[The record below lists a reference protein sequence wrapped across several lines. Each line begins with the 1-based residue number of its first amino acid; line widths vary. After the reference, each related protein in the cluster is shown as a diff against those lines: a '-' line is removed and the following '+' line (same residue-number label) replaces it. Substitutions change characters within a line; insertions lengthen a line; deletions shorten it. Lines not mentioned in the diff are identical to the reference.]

1 MNVHRIQGRL
11 KQVERE
17 LNMNYIKLISL
28 LAIAYCPMLFA
39 QIEDDIDELTD
50 LYDDEEL
57 IRIATGTEKQVRFAP
72 SVASVITQQDIKNA
86 GALTLDQALE
96 MVPGLHVSNSF
107 NRQDAIYSIRGIHT
121 GQNPQV
127 LVLIDGVRMS
137 QLFTGARPFNYQLPV
152 NNIERIEVIRG
163 PGSAVY
169 GADAFAGVISVTT
182 KTHSGLDGWD
192 VGTRIGSFQN
202 REAWLRMG
210 RNFGDLQVNLSIDYA
225 SSDGDRDRLINSD
238 AQSLLLPNV
247 VRNSEVSLAPG
258 PLENRHEMWNS
269 KLNISTAIWELDTF
283 SWNLV
288 DAGVGSGAAQALD
301 PEGFDENDYYGSN
314 FLIKPIEFGNA
325 WTFNGNLGF
334 TVLDLDAHFVL
345 FPPGAGFC
353 LQADYDPEV
362 PSTGPINPNNCRL
375 NFEEGVIGNPS
386 YIEKTT
392 FGEVVSTYAGEAMN
406 IRVAVGFRNQAFE
419 ASESKNFVFG
429 PDYGV
434 LIDVSGTSEVYIR
447 DDEREHYYVSLQNE
461 WAFADDWELTA
472 GIRYD
477 SFTQFGDS
485 VNPRIA
491 LVWATTHNLTTKLL
505 YGRAFRAPSFSELF
519 AENNPSLIG
528 NANLKPEIIDTL
540 EVAFDYHVNRDL
552 NFRLNLFSYQI
563 EDLVEINFGAAA
575 LNSGRQSG
583 KGLEFES
590 KWNVTDSISLSGNYA
605 WQDAEDKTMNAD
617 VPNAAQQQLYL
628 TAAWQLSDHLTLS
641 GVLNYVADRRRVD
654 GDIREDI
661 DDNKTL
667 DLVLRSHRA
676 IRGLD
681 VSLIARNVL
690 DSDVREPSTG
700 QFPAMPEIPDDYPLD
715 GRSINL
721 SFEYHF
727 DR

>member
-1 MNVHRIQGRL
+1 MIDFTEHKVGLKIYRIQGRL
-11 KQVERE
+11 KQVKRE
-17 LNMNYIKLISL
+17 LKMNYIKLISL
-28 LAIAYCPMLFA
+28 LAIAYCPILFA

-127 LVLIDGVRMS
+127 LVLIDGIRMS

-182 KTHSGLDGWD
+182 KTHSGIDGWD
-192 VGTRIGSFQN
+192 VGTRVGSFQN

-210 RNFGDLQVNLSIDYA
+210 REFGDLKVNLSIDYA

-238 AQSLLLPNV
+238 AQSQLLPAAFLGNPG
-247 VRNSEVSLAPG
+247 VSFAPG

-283 SWNLV
+283 SWNLI

-301 PEGFDENDYYGSN
+301 PAGYDENDYYGSN
-314 FLIKPIEFGNA
+314 FLIKPIELGNA

-345 FPPGAGFC
+345 FPPGAEFAGFTF
-353 LQADYDPEV
+353 DD
-362 PSTGPINPNNCRL
+362 
-375 NFEEGVIGNPS
+375 GVIGNPS
-386 YIEKTT
+386 YLEKTT
-392 FGEVVSTYAGEAMN
+392 FGEMVSTHTSDSMN
-406 IRVAVGFRNQAFE
+406 IRFAVGFRSQAFE
-419 ASESKNFVFG
+419 AGESKNFGSAFG
-429 PDYGV
+429 T
-434 LIDVSGTSEVYIR
+434 LTDVSGTPEVYIR
-447 DDEREHYYVSLQNE
+447 DDDREHYYVSLQNE
-461 WAFADDWELTA
+461 WAFANDWELTA
-472 GIRYD
+472 GVRYD
-477 SFTQFGDS
+477 DFTQFGDS
-485 VNPRIA
+485 INPRIA
-491 LVWATTHNLTTKLL
+491 LVWATTHNLTTKFL

-519 AENNPSLIG
+519 ADNNPSLIG

-540 EVAFDYHVNRDL
+540 EVAFDYHINQDL

-563 EDLVEINFGAAA
+563 EDLVEIVFNAPAS
-575 LNSGRQSG
+575 NSGKQSG
-583 KGLEFES
+583 KGLEFEAE
-590 KWNVTDSISLSGNYA
+590 WDATDNISLSGNYA
-605 WQDAEDKTMNAD
+605 WQRAEDDTTGAD

-641 GVLNYVADRRRVD
+641 GVVNYVADRQRAI
-654 GDIREDI
+654 GDMRKDI
-661 DDNKTL
+661 SDNKTV
-667 DLVLRSHRA
+667 DLVLRSHRPFS
-676 IRGLD
+676 GLE
-681 VSLIARNVL
+681 VALIARNVL
-690 DSDVREPSTG
+690 DADIREPSSS
-700 QFPAMPEIPDDYPLD
+700 QNVAMPEIPDDYPLD